1 LSGWLLIELS
11 IVVSRKMRAVVFLLA
26 YFAFSGQARR
36 MRTSE
41 ISPSVDQQTCTW
53 VVEPKSELMVLLI
66 DASANN
72 VEHCMH
78 VRPFSDEEATLLR
91 PRQEPV
97 PAEALATYLL
107 ASNPALARNFA
118 SLQGRS
124 SSSPQMST
132 GLYYSTS
139 TGNTE
144 TVAEYIANAAGVE
157 DWKDIGDA
165 DDAEVAGHDSII
177 VGAPTWHTG
186 ADSERSGTSWD
197 EWLYNTLPNMDFSG
211 KKVAIFG
218 VGDSSG
224 YGDNYC
230 DAAGELYDCFTE
242 KGAKVF
248 GMTPSDTGFDYTE
261 SKSVLDGKFVGAV
274 FDEDNYPDESESRAN
289 AWIEQLKSEGFM

>member
-1 LSGWLLIELS
+1 MKITSL
-11 IVVSRKMRAVVFLLA
+11 VLLA
-26 YFAFSGQARR
+26 CLAFASYARR
-36 MRTSE
+36 TRTGE
-41 ISPSVDQQTCTW
+41 QPCTW
-53 VVEPKSELMVLLI
+53 ALEPKSELVVLVM
-66 DASANN
+66 DDS
-72 VEHCMH
+72 VEDVAQCKLQGALVGINMTPLKPC
-78 VRPFSDEEATLLR
+78 RDPSPEEAF
-91 PRQEPV
+91 
-97 PAEALATYLL
+97 ASFLL
-107 ASNPALARNFA
+107 ASAPTVSHNGALLRARV
-118 SLQGRS
+118 RT
-124 SSSPQMST
+124 SPKMST

-165 DDAEVAGHDSII
+165 EDAEVTGHDSII

-248 GMTPSDTGFDYTE
+248 GMTASDTGFDYSE
-261 SKSVLDGKFVGAV
+261 SKSVRDDKFVGVV
-274 FDEDNYPDESESRAN
+274 FDEDNYADDSESRAN
-289 AWIEQLKSEGFM
+289 AWVEQLKSEGFF

>member
-1 LSGWLLIELS
+1 
-11 IVVSRKMRAVVFLLA
+11 VVLACLALAGLARSRINEVTSNDVKRA
-26 YFAFSGQARR
+26 
-36 MRTSE
+36 
-41 ISPSVDQQTCTW
+41 CTW
-53 VVEPKSELMVLLI
+53 VGVPESKLVVLLMDDED
-66 DASANN
+66 DAG
-72 VEHCMH
+72 HCM
-78 VRPFSDEEATLLR
+78 REAALTGVEMTPLR
-91 PRQEPV
+91 PRQDPSPE
-97 PAEALATYLL
+97 ESLATFLL
-107 ASNPALARNFA
+107 ASNPAIRRNQA
-118 SLQGRS
+118 QLHGRVRT
-124 SSSPQMST
+124 SPKMST

-165 DDAEVAGHDSII
+165 EDGEVTGHDGII

-197 EWLYNTLPNMDFSG
+197 EWLYNTLPNMDFSS

-248 GMTPSDTGFDYTE
+248 GMTPSDTGFDYSE
-261 SKSVLDGKFVGAV
+261 SKSVRDDKFVGVV
-274 FDEDNYPDESESRAN
+274 FDEDNYADDSESRAN
-289 AWIEQLKSEGFM
+289 AWVEQLKSEGFF

>member
-1 LSGWLLIELS
+1 MDNEEDAEQCMREAKLSGVEMTPLRPRQDPAPEEAL
-11 IVVSRKMRAVVFLLA
+11 ATFLLA
-26 YFAFSGQARR
+26 STPALSRNQAR
-36 MRTSE
+36 MRTS
-41 ISPSVDQQTCTW
+41 
-53 VVEPKSELMVLLI
+53 PK
-66 DASANN
+66 
-72 VEHCMH
+72 
-78 VRPFSDEEATLLR
+78 
-91 PRQEPV
+91 
-97 PAEALATYLL
+97 
-107 ASNPALARNFA
+107 
-118 SLQGRS
+118 
-124 SSSPQMST
+124 MST

-165 DDAEVAGHDSII
+165 EEDEVKGHDGII

-230 DAAGELYDCFTE
+230 DAAGELYDCFTD

-248 GMTPSDTGFDYTE
+248 GMTPSDTGFDYSE
-261 SKSVLDGKFVGAV
+261 SKSVRDDKFVGVV
-274 FDEDNYPDESESRAN
+274 FDEDNYADDSEARAS
-289 AWIEQLKSEGFM
+289 AWVEQLKSEGFF

>member
-1 LSGWLLIELS
+1 MS
-11 IVVSRKMRAVVFLLA
+11 LA
-26 YFAFSGQARR
+26 SLVLPCLALASHARR
-36 MRTSE
+36 TRIGE
-41 ISPSVDQQTCTW
+41 QPCTW
-53 VVEPKSELMVLLI
+53 AIEPKSELVVLVMG
-66 DASANN
+66 DS
-72 VEHCMH
+72 VEDVAQCKLEGALADITMT
-78 VRPFSDEEATLLR
+78 PLK
-91 PRQEPV
+91 PRQEPA
-97 PAEALATYLL
+97 PEEAFASFLL
-107 ASNPALARNFA
+107 ASAPMLSRNHALSHARA
-118 SLQGRS
+118 RT
-124 SSSPQMST
+124 SPKMTT

-165 DDAEVAGHDSII
+165 EDDEVTGHGSII

-197 EWLYNTLPNMDFSG
+197 EWLYNTLPNMVFSG

-248 GMTPSDTGFDYTE
+248 GMTPSDTGFDYSE
-261 SKSVLDGKFVGAV
+261 SKSVRDDKFVGVV
-274 FDEDNYPDESESRAN
+274 FDEDNYADDSESRAN
-289 AWIEQLKSEGFM
+289 AWVEQLKSEGFF